1 LKLYEGMFILKPDLP
16 EEQTAKV
23 AEGISGEITK
33 AGGTI
38 VECSLSPKQR
48 LAYQIKKH
56 NDGCCLIVRFRIEGP
71 AMEGLNKR
79 LRVNPG
85 LLRHMI
91 TVYTP
96 PPVKPPPPPPP
107 PPRPPPPPSRRR
119 PPERAIPGAEERRG
133 GGVRPP
139 PVGGPDRGGAA
150 GGVGR
155 AGHHG
160 AHSGRRGRF
169 QWPV

>member
-1 LKLYEGMFILKPDLP
+1 MKLYEGMFILKPDLP

-96 PPVKPPPPPPP
+96 PPVKPA
-107 PPRPPPPPSRRR
+107 PRPPPPPSRRR

-133 GGVRPP
+133 EGCGPPGRRTRPRR
-139 PVGGPDRGGAA
+139 RGG
-150 GGVGR
+150 R
-155 AGHHG
+155 
-160 AHSGRRGRF
+160 SRTRGPPRSAQREARRF